1 MDTIAALSAPR
12 VVVLDAE
19 TLPEFLKNRAV
30 RVVQAHATDRPFG
43 LVLKGLVHGR
53 MGTHARCGRLDLRS
67 LDGDSPAVRR
77 LFRDWVDL
85 AGIQGLFPP
94 PEGYY
99 LFHDRK
105 LMGFHPAPESD
116 EDSWVAAADIGLKG
130 LRAWASE
137 RDLTRGRT
145 TRPRWPGRARHP
157 PILRGGTR
165 RRPSHSSPR
174 RPGSPQRRRPT
185 WNRPRRP
192 PSSRTGTPPGRVRAR
207 LSPPGRGPRG
217 GPRRGEKG
225 PQRPR
230 AALPPGPTA
239 ANPRVGRRGP
249 THAGPHQRRLLRRA
263 ARSPRGS
270 NRLKPQWRAPA
281 TGMLRRH
288 LSLRSRRP
296 PSSFESA
303 IEACRH
309 D

>member
-137 RDLTRGRT
+137 RDLTRAGRHALD
-145 TRPRWPGRARHP
+145 GRAELD
-157 PILRGGTR
+157 ILRFFEAAR
-165 RRPSHSSPR
+165 AADRPSRAPGAPDR
-174 RPGSPQRRRPT
+174 RNAEDRRGTDRDGPLRRGRERLQVEFARACRLLGVDPEAGLDEVKKARNALARRYHPDRLQRTPELAEEGRRMLVRI
-185 WNRPRRP
+185 NAAY
-192 PSSRTGTPPGRVRAR
+192 SAVQRAR
-207 LSPPGRGPRG
+207 QEVR
-217 GPRRGEKG
+217 
-225 PQRPR
+225 
-230 AALPPGPTA
+230 TA
-239 ANPRVGRRGP
+239 
-249 THAGPHQRRLLRRA
+249 
-263 ARSPRGS
+263 
-270 NRLKPQWRAPA
+270 
-281 TGMLRRH
+281 
-288 LSLRSRRP
+288 
-296 PSSFESA
+296 
-303 IEACRH
+303 
-309 D
+309 